1 MARIVRLKESELVN
15 IVKRVISE
23 QVGTGAAAGA
33 KAGMATGAKPAVNN
47 GLKAFQ
53 LIKAGMDGLGTDE
66 AKVQTGVFTIK
77 NKADY
82 QTCLSYV
89 KKEGYNTIMKYI
101 ATDMSYGDEYDE
113 TQSARTANWGQLDNN
128 PYLRR
133 FADYLQRFNPQETIQ
148 Q

>member
-53 LIKAGMDGLGTDE
+53 LIKAGMDGVGTDE

-128 PYLRR
+128 PYLSR

>member
-1 MARIVRLKESELVN
+1 MKKIVRLTESDLARIVR
-15 IVKRVISE
+15 RVIAE
-23 QVGTGAAAGA
+23 ETTQ
-33 KAGMATGAKPAVNN
+33 NN

-53 LIKAGMDGLGTDE
+53 LIKAGMSGLGTDE

-101 ATDMSYGDEYDE
+101 ATDMSFGDAYDE
-113 TQSARTANWGQLDNN
+113 EQSAHIANWGQLDNN
-128 PYLRR
+128 PYLER
-133 FADYLQRFNPQETIQ
+133 FRDYLQRFNPNEEIQ
-148 Q
+148 